1 MKRQTFPRKF
11 AAEPKQI
18 IPLALRP
25 PALTVKEPP
34 ARGWLAKVAVA
45 SVVLPAVLVR
55 GSFNLGQRLAF
66 TLHGIAAAVKSSVV
80 PTLAPVSLDLPSPV
94 GPNHS

>member
-11 AAEPKQI
+11 ADEPEQI

-25 PALTVKEPP
+25 PALTVKKPP

-45 SVVLPAVLVR
+45 SVCYLLCWSGVHSTW
-55 GSFNLGQRLAF
+55 GS
-66 TLHGIAAAVKSSVV
+66 
-80 PTLAPVSLDLPSPV
+80 D
-94 GPNHS
+94 

>member
-11 AAEPKQI
+11 ADEPKQI

-25 PALTVKEPP
+25 PALTVKQPP
-34 ARGWLAKVAVA
+34 AAGWRRLLFA
-45 SVVLPAVLVR
+45 SVVLPALLVR

-66 TLHGIAAAVKSSVV
+66 TSHGIAAAVKSSVV
-80 PTLAPVSLDLPSPV
+80 PTPAPVSLDLPSPV
-94 GPNHS
+94 GPDNS